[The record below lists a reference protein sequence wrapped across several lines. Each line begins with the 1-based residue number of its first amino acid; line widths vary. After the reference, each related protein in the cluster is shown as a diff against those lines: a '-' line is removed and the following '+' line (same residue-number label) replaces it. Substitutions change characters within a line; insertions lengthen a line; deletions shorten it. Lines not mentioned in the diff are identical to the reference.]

1 MNELINAQHDIKRDL
16 HNILCLLNFI
26 KEDNELSNDDNQKML
41 DKCLQREDE
50 LKNKVELITKY
61 LNKQVINE

>member
-16 HNILCLLNFI
+16 HNILCLLKFF
-26 KEDNELSNDDNQKML
+26 KEDNEFANDEIRIML

>member
-16 HNILCLLNFI
+16 HNILCLLKFI

-50 LKNKVELITKY
+50 RCFF
-61 LNKQVINE
+61 